1 MAINFSDA
9 ISAYANAAKRIIPGQ
24 DLPIKGPSIAPP
36 IEATSF
42 SDLVGTSA
50 VNAIDT
56 LKKSEKVSALAVTGK
71 ADLNDVVAAMTD
83 AELTLQA
90 VVSIRDR
97 VINAYQ
103 EILRMP
109 M

>member
-1 MAINFSDA
+1 MAINFNDA
-9 ISAYANAAKRIIPGQ
+9 ISAYAAAAKRIIPGSDTQ
-24 DLPIKGPSIAPP
+24 IKTPSAAPV
-36 IEATSF
+36 IEAPAF
-42 SDLVGTSA
+42 SEFVGASA
-50 VNAIDT
+50 EKALQT
-56 LKKSEKVSALAVTGK
+56 LKRSEKVSAAAVVGK
-71 ADLNDVVAAMTD
+71 ADANDVLKAVTD

-90 VVSIRDR
+90 VVALRDR

>member
-1 MAINFSDA
+1 MAINFTDA
-9 ISAYANAAKRIIPGQ
+9 ISAYAAAAKRIIPGQ
-24 DLPIKGPSIAPP
+24 DQAIKAPGIIP
-36 IEATSF
+36 QMEAPDF
-42 SDLVGTSA
+42 SEFVGA
-50 VNAIDT
+50 AAQNAMQT
-56 LKKSEKVSALAVTGK
+56 LKKSEKVSTAAVMGK

>member
-1 MAINFSDA
+1 MAINFSEA

-24 DLPIKGPSIAPP
+24 DQVIKSPSIAAPMEMP
-36 IEATSF
+36 AF
-42 SDLVGTSA
+42 SDFVGVSA
-50 VNAIDT
+50 EKAMDT
-56 LKKSEKVSALAVTGK
+56 LKRGEKVSAAAVVGK
-71 ADLNDVVAAMTD
+71 ADLNDVVAAMTN

-97 VINAYQ
+97 VISAYQ